1 MSVTTNSQRLD
12 ALAYGNQVRCL
23 NADLKRWVHVNN
35 KPGTGSKAEKALSR
49 RRAADV
55 LTGLHTRPGS
65 GRMKVI
71 QLLMAVR
78 GFGDV
83 RAHALMNQAHVSS
96 LRRLEDLTHRQVGV
110 LVDALIA
117 DAQRLE
123 EE

>member
-12 ALAYGNQVRCL
+12 ALAYANQVRNA
-23 NADLKRWVHVNN
+23 NADLKRWVYMKNEPELSSRAAKV
-35 KPGTGSKAEKALSR
+35 LSR

-96 LRRLEDLTHRQVGV
+96 LRRLEDLTNRQVGV